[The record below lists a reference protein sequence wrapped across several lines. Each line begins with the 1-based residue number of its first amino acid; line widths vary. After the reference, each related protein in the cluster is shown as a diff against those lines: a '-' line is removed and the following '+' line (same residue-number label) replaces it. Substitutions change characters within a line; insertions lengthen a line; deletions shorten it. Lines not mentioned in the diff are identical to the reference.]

1 MGKWTRRAFIT
12 TGLVAGGGVVVG
24 VAMRPGNQVKDLVG
38 KLDLKDDQLIHT
50 YIKIG
55 SDNIITAIIPHS
67 EMGQGVQTSL
77 GQMLAEELDA
87 DWDQLLTEEAP
98 AIGEYSMY
106 SAGRRYLLAGIDFPK
121 ILIPTVDG
129 AMMRVADS
137 LNIQLTG
144 GSMSVRTTGA
154 LAMRIAGAA
163 TREMLR
169 EAAANSW
176 GVPANEVVTENSHL
190 IHLGTNRRE
199 PYAAFASLVADMTPS
214 QTPPLKDPSEY
225 KIVGTNKPRRD
236 IPAKVDGSL
245 QFALDVRLPDMLF
258 ASIIRSPVSGGSLV
272 NIDDREARA
281 IDGVVDVLVIPETS
295 VGSIML
301 SDTSS
306 VSYTHLTLPTILRV

>member
-24 VAMRPGNQVKDLVG
+24 VSMRPGNQVKDLVG

-144 GSMSVRTTGA
+144 GSMSVRTTSKPINK
-154 LAMRIAGAA
+154 R
-163 TREMLR
+163 
-169 EAAANSW
+169 
-176 GVPANEVVTENSHL
+176 NECCESFKLVTQ
-190 IHLGTNRRE
+190 
-199 PYAAFASLVADMTPS
+199 MTW
-214 QTPPLKDPSEY
+214 
-225 KIVGTNKPRRD
+225 
-236 IPAKVDGSL
+236 
-245 QFALDVRLPDMLF
+245 
-258 ASIIRSPVSGGSLV
+258 
-272 NIDDREARA
+272 
-281 IDGVVDVLVIPETS
+281 VL
-295 VGSIML
+295 
-301 SDTSS
+301 
-306 VSYTHLTLPTILRV
+306 